1 MEAGSSWMNRLGI
14 KQNPLWRVKQGGSC
28 GSAMNAKASV
38 FDKGR
43 EGPFREYTVS
53 LRMIGFNADV
63 AELIQHT
70 LPDAKRKTGNFRGH
84 IVVFRFIQNQFQ
96 CRAVAAA
103 TSGFNAERTF
113 GTSS

>member
-1 MEAGSSWMNRLGI
+1 
-14 KQNPLWRVKQGGSC
+14 
-28 GSAMNAKASV
+28 
-38 FDKGR
+38 
-43 EGPFREYTVS
+43 
-53 LRMIGFNADV
+53 MIGFNADV

-103 TSGFNAERTF
+103 TSGFNADVRYVLLGASIRQVPLRIT
-113 GTSS
+113 

>member
-1 MEAGSSWMNRLGI
+1 MPMMHGKNLAKIKLQNLESIKRILFRYAPLSRAEIAERLELTPPTI
-14 KQNPLWRVKQGGSC
+14 TN
-28 GSAMNAKASV
+28 
-38 FDKGR
+38 
-43 EGPFREYTVS
+43 
-53 LRMIGFNADV
+53 IV

>member
-1 MEAGSSWMNRLGI
+1 
-14 KQNPLWRVKQGGSC
+14 
-28 GSAMNAKASV
+28 
-38 FDKGR
+38 
-43 EGPFREYTVS
+43 
-53 LRMIGFNADV
+53 MIGFNADV

-70 LPDAKRKTGNFRGH
+70 LPDAERKTGNFRGH